1 MTQCRGGQSP
11 GGKLFTSP
19 CSLTGAPFTLYDSF
33 SLMRNGCCCGLATFT
48 SWVMVPELL
57 GGITLPDGLRSCN
70 WKVLGTA
77 AWKTKSVMGKAS
89 EFVAVTMMD
98 TTLDGLPG
106 TFSNA
111 KIIFKP
117 FFSKAVMGGKPE
129 EEFGVSEATG

>member
-1 MTQCRGGQSP
+1 MHT
-11 GGKLFTSP
+11 
-19 CSLTGAPFTLYDSF
+19 
-33 SLMRNGCCCGLATFT
+33 
-48 SWVMVPELL
+48 
-57 GGITLPDGLRSCN
+57 
-70 WKVLGTA
+70 LGTA

-117 FFSKAVMGGKPE
+117 FFSKAVMGGKP
-129 EEFGVSEATG
+129 SKQNSH